1 MLERAAG
8 AQIATLVPI
17 HSLLLDAQAQ
27 SRQKSL
33 CYAVV
38 VEVLRAC
45 VEQSHW
51 QIVELASFSLYG
63 RLWLR
68 VPLRASHVEAT
79 T

>member
-8 AQIATLVPI
+8 ARIATLVPI

-45 VEQSHW
+45 VE
-51 QIVELASFSLYG
+51 
-63 RLWLR
+63 
-68 VPLRASHVEAT
+68 
-79 T
+79 